1 MKARLLMGIIAVL
14 SFTLGGVTLVLHGFA
29 ISNIAESVI
38 GAMVLMLG
46 WFIFTDKEYKDN
58 SLKDIIFKKK

>member
-14 SFTLGGVTLVLHGFA
+14 SFTLGGVTLVAHGLVTGNVVE
-29 ISNIAESVI
+29 NII

-46 WFIFTDKEYKDN
+46 WLIFTDKEYKDN

>member
-1 MKARLLMGIIAVL
+1 MGIIAVL
-14 SFTLGGVTLVLHGFA
+14 LFMLCGVTLVIHGLV
-29 ISNIAESVI
+29 ISNIAESII
-38 GAMVLMLG
+38 GAMALMLG